1 MADFGTYVAG
11 QVLTAAELNAAGAWT
26 TYTPT
31 WTNLTVGNATQSFRY
46 SKFNKI
52 GFVQGELTFGTTTS
66 ITAANVRVSL
76 PSGWTMPNNP
86 LASFSY
92 FLDNGVADFFGWTVR
107 WDDTNLFINVGNA
120 AGTYLQ
126 GGGLSA
132 TAPFTWG
139 NTDLMRIG
147 AIVRLS

>member
-52 GFVQGELTFGTTTS
+52 GFVQGSITLGTTSTVG
-66 ITAANVRVSL
+66 TNAYFSL
-76 PSGWTMPNNP
+76 PSGWTAPNPPVSSQTTITDTAIAN
-86 LASFSY
+86 Y
-92 FLDNGVADFFGWTVR
+92 YGWLNR
-107 WDDTNLFINVGNA
+107 WNDTNLLVVIGLVN
-120 AGTYLQ
+120 GTYTQ
-126 GGGLSA
+126 GVGTQASV
-132 TAPFTWG
+132 PFTWG
-139 NTDLMRIG
+139 NTDTIEVG
-147 AIVRLS
+147 VIVRLS